1 MSRHI
6 SPEEQQHILLERME
20 EKRRLYRENFSQQF
34 PAPRNSTALLAHP
47 EGFPRSHTFRL
58 IMQHPY
64 LIGLGLTAVV
74 ILLSS
79 GKTRGYARGAI
90 GRMPGLLA
98 GKLRSLLVP
107 AALRFFR
114 SYLKR

>member
-1 MSRHI
+1 MSSHI
-6 SPEEQQHILLERME
+6 SPEEQQHVLLERME
-20 EKRRLYRENFSQQF
+20 EKRRLYRENFFQQF
-34 PAPRNSTALLAHP
+34 PAPQKSTALLPHP

-64 LIGLGLTAVV
+64 LIGLGLTAA
-74 ILLSS
+74 IIMLSS
-79 GKTRGYARGAI
+79 GKTRGYARGVI

-98 GKLRSLLVP
+98 GKLRLLLVP

-114 SYLKR
+114 SYLER